1 MENLK
6 RKRAVQAGNITRV
19 LKKLQDTQR
28 ADLDAL
34 NIPQLER
41 YISSLKSANDIYLQ
55 IHEDIV
61 DNYSNAIN
69 QDEEEQTLAKH
80 LDAYEEADLLA
91 HELLTL
97 ASTYHDTLSLRG
109 QVQDIEQK
117 INEFSDK
124 SYGASIATVVERFS
138 KIEAELNRSSIPRDH
153 LIRRLLL
160 ELSSAITQLSATD
173 KAPAT
178 SLDVSSSG
186 SSSSSCA
193 SQVQLPK
200 IALPTFSGDPMKW
213 AAFWNQFQA
222 AIHDN
227 NDLSQ
232 AHKLTYLRSAIK
244 DPQVSP
250 LLFSAIESENHYED
264 MIALLKQRYDKR
276 RLIHKNYAVSLVDW
290 TPLTKESKSDFRA
303 LTDRTRNSL
312 QGLQNMGQY
321 DICSFLTSL
330 YAYKLP
336 KITQTAWE
344 QHIKYTKDVLPITKL
359 LEFLEERSETL
370 PDMDTPAHKQEV
382 KLNQQKKSK
391 AAVHHS
397 QPAPVQVSSSRHNCV
412 DMDTPAHKQEVKLN
426 QQKKSK
432 AAVHHSQPAP
442 VQVSSSRHNCVLCS
456 GEKHSL

>member
-1 MENLK
+1 M
-6 RKRAVQAGNITRV
+6 
-19 LKKLQDTQR
+19 
-28 ADLDAL
+28 
-34 NIPQLER
+34 
-41 YISSLKSANDIYLQ
+41 
-55 IHEDIV
+55 

-173 KAPAT
+173 KSPAT

-186 SSSSSCA
+186 SNSSSCA

-200 IALPTFSGDPMKW
+200 IALPTFSGDPMRW

-276 RLIHKNYAVSLVDW
+276 HLIHKNYAVSLVDW
-290 TPLTKESKSDFRA
+290 TPLTKESKGDFQA

-330 YAYKLP
+330 YTYKLP
-336 KITQTAWE
+336 KITQTAWK
-344 QHIKYTKDVLPITKL
+344 QHTKHTKDVLPITKL
-359 LEFLEERSETL
+359 LEFYQTWILQLINR
-370 PDMDTPAHKQEV
+370 K
-382 KLNQQKKSK
+382 
-391 AAVHHS
+391 
-397 QPAPVQVSSSRHNCV
+397 
-412 DMDTPAHKQEVKLN
+412 
-426 QQKKSK
+426 
-432 AAVHHSQPAP
+432 
-442 VQVSSSRHNCVLCS
+442 
-456 GEKHSL
+456 